1 MRRRKGLT
9 LVEILVAL
17 VVLSIIGAVVA
28 TALISNMRLN
38 AEGRVRE
45 QALAATQTW
54 LDRFRAK
61 TLDFSAFQSGQT
73 YDYGYDY
80 ASDPTFIAA
89 GDPNPTILN
98 SEWGPFKFEVKT
110 ETYITS
116 PLIWRV
122 RITTYYRK
130 PGGGEGRYQV
140 ETLIAQ

>member
-1 MRRRKGLT
+1 MNRRRGLT
-9 LVEILVAL
+9 LIEILVAL
-17 VVLSIIGAVVA
+17 AVLSLIGGVVA
-28 TALISNMRLN
+28 TALIANMRLN
-38 AEGRVRE
+38 TEGRVRE

-61 TLDFSAFQSGQT
+61 TLDFTAFESGAS

-80 ASDPTFIAA
+80 A
-89 GDPNPTILN
+89 GDPNPAILN

-110 ETYITS
+110 ERYMEA

-122 RITTYYRK
+122 RVTTYFRR